1 MKKFKIFCYTSLIF
15 FFHSLSY
22 ASCYTDLEWSWS
34 LNTASANFEFLNNKN
49 KKIKITNVSL
59 LTADKDVVVSN
70 NNVAFIDSY
79 GRRNLTIFLIN
90 KNTKVIKSATY
101 TCEYNPL

>member
-79 GRRNLTIFLIN
+79 GRRNLTIFLI
-90 KNTKVIKSATY
+90 
-101 TCEYNPL
+101 

>member
-1 MKKFKIFCYTSLIF
+1 MKKFKIFFYTSLIF

-59 LTADKDVVVSN
+59 LTADKDVVASN
-70 NNVAFIDSY
+70 NNVAFINSY
-79 GRRNLTIFLIN
+79 GRENLTILLIN

-101 TCEYNPL
+101 TCEYNPS